1 MTFEKQWSCFF
12 SSMEQEN
19 HLSILELSEAQAGE
33 VGCSV
38 TNAFSVL
45 LTLEVL
51 VLLHYS
57 ITFFGTDW
65 IGDTTVCCA
74 CRGAM
79 CCNTTHVTISSNVF
93 PPNVESCLALGT
105 I

>member
-45 LTLEVL
+45 PTLDVL
-51 VLLHYS
+51 ELLHYS
-57 ITFFGTDW
+57 ITFFGTDR

-74 CRGAM
+74 CRGAKVLQYYT
-79 CCNTTHVTISSNVF
+79 CHYFVKRF
-93 PPNVESCLALGT
+93 PAKC
-105 I
+105 